1 LREEFYGDS
10 VDFDEAE
17 YGRNLGSLQNSWRCR
32 MHVKKQVS
40 VFLLHSGYIL
50 QKLRERERERESH
63 PHAVYQRK
71 LCGKFYILLG
81 N

>member
-1 LREEFYGDS
+1 MVILLTLMKQNTAGTRALCRIPGD
-10 VDFDEAE
+10 VECM
-17 YGRNLGSLQNSWRCR
+17 L
-32 MHVKKQVS
+32 KQVS

-50 QKLRERERERESH
+50 QKQRERERESH

-71 LCGKFYILLG
+71 LCGKFYILVG

>member
-1 LREEFYGDS
+1 MKQNAAGTRALCRIPGD
-10 VDFDEAE
+10 AE
-17 YGRNLGSLQNSWRCR
+17 CML
-32 MHVKKQVS
+32 KQVS

-50 QKLRERERERESH
+50 QKLRERERERERESH

-71 LCGKFYILLG
+71 LCRKFYILLG